1 MAKLTYRGSEYTKFK
16 KFRIKKNDE
25 VICITGKHKGKRGKV
40 LSIDKKRERVI
51 VEGLNKRKRFMR
63 PTQENPQGGV
73 IEVEAPIHIS
83 NVMFYD
89 PKKKKKAGVRVG
101 FETVKGKKVRVSRPD
116 KKEL

>member
-1 MAKLTYRGSEYTKFK
+1 MAKLMYRGSEYTKFK
-16 KFRIKKNDE
+16 KFRFKKNDE
-25 VICITGKHKGKRGKV
+25 VICIAGKEKGKKGKV
-40 LSIDKKRERVI
+40 LSIDKKRDRVI

-73 IEVEAPIHIS
+73 IEVEAAIHIS

-89 PKKKKKAGVRVG
+89 SKKKAGVRVG
-101 FETVKGKKVRVSRPD
+101 FETIKGKKVRVSRPD

>member
-16 KFRIKKNDE
+16 KFRFKKNDE
-25 VICITGKHKGKRGKV
+25 VICIAGKEKGKKGKV
-40 LSIDKKRERVI
+40 LSIDKKRDRVI

-73 IEVEAPIHIS
+73 IEVEAAIHIS

-89 PKKKKKAGVRVG
+89 SKKKREFASDSRPS
-101 FETVKGKKVRVSRPD
+101 KGKRSA
-116 KKEL
+116 